1 VAQTKVGVV
10 VSPTNVN
17 VSGLNIVIEQI
28 GMDGTATSSSIPN
41 PIELIPE
48 QEGPYSYLLSQ
59 PYTISDKN
67 TTITNTIEIGDTGL
81 VQGVN
86 FSNFPQEGYVVLNY
100 GMENEE
106 GPIPYIGIP
115 ANNLISIAPNYF
127 FKNKHLSGSS
137 IRFIEK
143 IGPHMPDKIGRDYA
157 FYLTDIIA
165 GRLYAI
171 DLIKS
176 ILATGIRV
184 IIHILYPNDIG
195 LGEWGT
201 ENSEKVIVWGPDD
214 IEE

>member
-1 VAQTKVGVV
+1 
-10 VSPTNVN
+10 
-17 VSGLNIVIEQI
+17 
-28 GMDGTATSSSIPN
+28 
-41 PIELIPE
+41 
-48 QEGPYSYLLSQ
+48 
-59 PYTISDKN
+59 
-67 TTITNTIEIGDTGL
+67 
-81 VQGVN
+81 
-86 FSNFPQEGYVVLNY
+86 
-100 GMENEE
+100 
-106 GPIPYIGIP
+106 
-115 ANNLISIAPNYF
+115 
-127 FKNKHLSGSS
+127 
-137 IRFIEK
+137 
-143 IGPHMPDKIGRDYA
+143 MPDKIGRDYA